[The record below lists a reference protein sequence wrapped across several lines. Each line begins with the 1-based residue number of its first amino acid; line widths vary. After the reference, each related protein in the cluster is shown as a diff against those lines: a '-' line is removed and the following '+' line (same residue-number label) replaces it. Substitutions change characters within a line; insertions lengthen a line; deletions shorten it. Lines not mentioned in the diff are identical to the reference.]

1 MDRNTKLTLSTDMYS
16 IPTIMRNMIIEGK
29 TKLVALTIFFDDI
42 ENMVDNGDYEACAA
56 AVSRLREKLF
66 EIDSKYE
73 DLTTLMLSYTET
85 VQKLQQQGQEEEQE
99 QGEEIGN

>member
-16 IPTIMRNMIIEGK
+16 IPTIMRNMLIEGK

-42 ENMVDNGDYEACAA
+42 ENMVDNGDYEACAV

-66 EIDSKYE
+66 EIE
-73 DLTTLMLSYTET
+73 
-85 VQKLQQQGQEEEQE
+85 
-99 QGEEIGN
+99 